1 MHARF
6 SARVDSVVV
15 PACGERTQRRW
26 AQTNPSIVTMV
37 LPIVAAAARRRVGM
51 MTKQQMQK
59 RSFAHAPAKEWEGID
74 KVVRGYFPHDHQR
87 A

>member
-1 MHARF
+1 MHARI

-15 PACGERTQRRW
+15 PAGNERNADRHKIS
-26 AQTNPSIVTMV
+26 PSIVTMV

-59 RSFAHAPAKEWEGID
+59 RSFAHAPTKEWEGID